1 MANVK
6 MASSSAPS
14 LERKE
19 KPVVVRVKRK
29 ASQASLDAFWLE
41 INERPLKK
49 PFLDFEKLSIS
60 DHESK
65 VSEALKKKRLLVQHV
80 ETVGPSEA
88 IEDVLQSL
96 LSNYGGSMDFMRK
109 IEVRKGYFKQD
120 KKRDQ
125 LRSLAKQ
132 EREVNTPP
140 SRALNLAGPSFNH
153 KFPPPLLHLLLIQ
166 LKIVLSHPTTP
177 SCMADPE
184 VDHDFVFDDQ
194 GQTDILGSPFFDLN
208 LDVDD
213 SVEGFVDRILFT
225 LVPSIEEHIPIGHWK
240 IVSRPSNSPPLATSS
255 TNYTIEFCFIFEN
268 VAENAKF
275 IDNFEDLLSFNSPG
289 SSPDLLLHFH
299 VNREIEHLKQE
310 FPVLMIFIVWSGFG
324 RFWSPNH
331 LGFILDHGVPVKLI
345 IKRFFIELVFVACLP
360 CLDDGQTIQ
369 QWFTDYAKETGVEI
383 PRETSYKDKFNEEAF
398 NDQFNRYSMVQD
410 KAQMVWTPET
420 RKPRPYNK
428 NHEHREFLFQMFNF
442 PVNMEV
448 QQQIRG
454 ATRRIER
461 EQVFKVIN
469 ELCILRNIFKNKTEF
484 CKKHSSGK
492 DNIYKDM
499 HPSLLQVEDEL
510 SNIIDQIGTITDRS
524 DRIELVR
531 NARFEQIWKS
541 RRGEIDS
548 LRELCH
554 LYDVVRVD
562 AEDEKTKKKELKHI
576 SVEDNAILCNYLPLL
591 REYIPSAAEEIES
604 EIKAYI
610 SGEGSGSDSIAEVPT
625 EDGYVYDLYTV
636 EDDFTGS
643 DKDMSS
649 DFPSVQVKN
658 EDEFDDMPDSEYDSE
673 DSNAEDHPRNDYPDE
688 ESSNKED
695 EEVDPFGDF
704 ECPNSDYEEE
714 EEVVIK
720 NKKDEEE
727 SSEGEKYVQMF
738 SDSDCSDLEDEV
750 CPVVQV
756 FWLLAWTVTG
766 WLLLATGRLFA
777 FGGYAG

>member
-6 MASSSAPS
+6 MASSGAPS

-49 PFLDFEKLSIS
+49 PLLDFEKLSIS

-96 LSNYGGSMDFMRK
+96 LSNCGGSMDFMRK

-120 KKRDQ
+120 K
-125 LRSLAKQ
+125 
-132 EREVNTPP
+132 
-140 SRALNLAGPSFNH
+140 
-153 KFPPPLLHLLLIQ
+153 
-166 LKIVLSHPTTP
+166 
-177 SCMADPE
+177 
-184 VDHDFVFDDQ
+184 
-194 GQTDILGSPFFDLN
+194 
-208 LDVDD
+208 
-213 SVEGFVDRILFT
+213 
-225 LVPSIEEHIPIGHWK
+225 
-240 IVSRPSNSPPLATSS
+240 
-255 TNYTIEFCFIFEN
+255 
-268 VAENAKF
+268 
-275 IDNFEDLLSFNSPG
+275 
-289 SSPDLLLHFH
+289 
-299 VNREIEHLKQE
+299 
-310 FPVLMIFIVWSGFG
+310 
-324 RFWSPNH
+324 
-331 LGFILDHGVPVKLI
+331 
-345 IKRFFIELVFVACLP
+345 
-360 CLDDGQTIQ
+360 
-369 QWFTDYAKETGVEI
+369 
-383 PRETSYKDKFNEEAF
+383 
-398 NDQFNRYSMVQD
+398 
-410 KAQMVWTPET
+410 
-420 RKPRPYNK
+420 
-428 NHEHREFLFQMFNF
+428 
-442 PVNMEV
+442 
-448 QQQIRG
+448 
-454 ATRRIER
+454 
-461 EQVFKVIN
+461 
-469 ELCILRNIFKNKTEF
+469 
-484 CKKHSSGK
+484 
-492 DNIYKDM
+492 
-499 HPSLLQVEDEL
+499 
-510 SNIIDQIGTITDRS
+510 
-524 DRIELVR
+524 ELVR

-562 AEDEKTKKKELKHI
+562 AEDENTKKKELKHI

-604 EIKAYI
+604 EIKAYV

-658 EDEFDDMPDSEYDSE
+658 EDEFDEMPDSEYDSE

-688 ESSNKED
+688 ESSDKED

-714 EEVVIK
+714 EEVIIE

-738 SDSDCSDLEDEV
+738 SDSDCSD
-750 CPVVQV
+750 
-756 FWLLAWTVTG
+756 
-766 WLLLATGRLFA
+766 
-777 FGGYAG
+777 